1 MITLKNITEVYAG
14 KIIFK
19 NFSLIIPKGLSF
31 IDSESNEKKDCLID
45 IILGHKKPDEGNVF
59 FNNVV
64 IPFSKYQELLTYR
77 QNLGVFTGKSIVLLN
92 NLNAYENIIFFGE
105 YLYKRSQKELYDK
118 AIHYAGQFKIDNVLE
133 KLPYEMTFDERQKTY
148 FIMMLFKSPKVFIID
163 YDFGKLNLSTD
174 LISGIIKKEQELGV
188 NFILF
193 GNREL
198 RNAFDRKSEIN
209 I

>member
-1 MITLKNITEVYAG
+1 
-14 KIIFK
+14 
-19 NFSLIIPKGLSF
+19 
-31 IDSESNEKKDCLID
+31 
-45 IILGHKKPDEGNVF
+45 
-59 FNNVV
+59 
-64 IPFSKYQELLTYR
+64 
-77 QNLGVFTGKSIVLLN
+77 
-92 NLNAYENIIFFGE
+92 
-105 YLYKRSQKELYDK
+105 
-118 AIHYAGQFKIDNVLE
+118 
-133 KLPYEMTFDERQKTY
+133 MTFDERQKTY